1 MPERRVRL
9 THLPEMRLAY
19 LEHRGPMNGIA
30 ALWEQFNGWRLAERP
45 ALGRIEISQIG
56 WLMNPDAEDA
66 EHVEYRAAIPVR
78 SDYEATGDAR
88 TTFFP
93 GGTIAYAYAD
103 DLYEIEEA
111 LSTVS
116 DWVEAEGGWR
126 IKAVLELYHYHYN
139 LDQHPLDC
147 ALLLERE

>member
-9 THLPEMRLAY
+9 AHLPEMRLAY
-19 LEHRGPMNGIA
+19 LELQGPMNGIA
-30 ALWEQFNGWRLAERP
+30 ALWESFNAWRLEHRP
-45 ALGRIEISQIG
+45 ALGRIEFSQIG
-56 WLMNPDAEDA
+56 WLMNPDAEDGDDIQ
-66 EHVEYRAAIPVR
+66 YRTAMPVR
-78 SDYEATGDAR
+78 SDYEATGAAK

-103 DLYEIEEA
+103 DLDEIEDA

-116 DWVEAEGGWR
+116 DFVEAQGGWR
-126 IKAVLELYHYHYN
+126 IKGVFELYRYHYN

-147 ALLLERE
+147 ALLIERE